1 MRLVHAARLGVA
13 AATLAGAAWG
23 LSLSGPAVAAGSSAE
38 SIERQL
44 AQQRER
50 LNALYNDAASAA
62 ARFGDASNRLA
73 SAEQAVARERR
84 AAEDASRRRDE
95 QSQAVADLTVRQ
107 LQSGSDL
114 HRFAAMLDSTG
125 PQDLLARITAYDSAA
140 EAMTAKVDELSGRA
154 ATHRAT
160 QRRLEIARDEQRA
173 AMARMEADR
182 TAINAA
188 IARSK
193 AETRAAEA
201 KQAALLHQLAEKQNR
216 TPDEIT
222 TAPGAVDTDAHPAPG
237 PQNAT
242 PKPRPD
248 AGEVPAPAPIP
259 PTPTPETPPAS
270 PDSDVV
276 WDRIAK
282 CESGG
287 VWDINTGNG
296 YYGGLQFSAKTWRGI
311 GGPGLPHQH
320 SREVQIHYAKL
331 LQARYGW
338 GQWSCAGARHG
349 ST

>member
-1 MRLVHAARLGVA
+1 MRPVHAARLGVA
-13 AATLAGAAWG
+13 AATLASAAWG
-23 LSLSGPAVAAGSSAE
+23 LSLSAPAVAAGSSAE

-50 LNALYNDAASAA
+50 LNALYDEAASAA
-62 ARFGDASNRLA
+62 ARFGEASNRLA

-84 AAEDASRRRDE
+84 AAEDANRRRDE

-107 LQSGSDL
+107 LQAGSDL

-160 QRRLEIARDEQRA
+160 QRRLEIARDERRA
-173 AMARMEADR
+173 AMSRLEADR

-216 TPDEIT
+216 TPDEIAT
-222 TAPGAVDTDAHPAPG
+222 DPGSTDTDSHPAPG
-237 PQNAT
+237 AHNAT

-248 AGEVPAPAPIP
+248 AGEVPPTPIP
-259 PTPTPETPPAS
+259 PTPAPETPPAS

-338 GQWSCAGARHG
+338 GQWSCAWARHG

>member
-1 MRLVHAARLGVA
+1 MRLVHVARVGVA
-13 AATLAGAAWG
+13 TATLAAAAWG

-50 LNALYNDAASAA
+50 LNTLYDEAASAA
-62 ARFGDASNRLA
+62 AQFGEASDRLA

-84 AAEDASRRRDE
+84 AAEDANRRRAE
-95 QSQAVADLTVRQ
+95 QSRAVADLTVRQ
-107 LQSGSDL
+107 LQAGSDL

-140 EAMTAKVDELSGRA
+140 EAMTAKVDELSGQA

-160 QRRLEIARDEQRA
+160 QRRLESARDEQRA
-173 AMARMEADR
+173 AMARLESDR
-182 TAINAA
+182 TTINAA

-193 AETRAAEA
+193 AETRAAQA
-201 KQAALLHQLAEKQNR
+201 KQAALLDELAEKQNR
-216 TPDEIT
+216 TPGER
-222 TAPGAVDTDAHPAPG
+222 AASPG
-237 PQNAT
+237 PI
-242 PKPRPD
+242 D
-248 AGEVPAPAPIP
+248 ADTQPAPAPSAAP
-259 PTPTPETPPAS
+259 TLGPDTGATPAPTPLPPSTAPTTPPAS
-270 PDSDVV
+270 PDSDAV

-287 VWDINTGNG
+287 VWNINTGNG
-296 YYGGLQFSAKTWRGI
+296 YFGGLQFSAKTWRGI
-311 GGPGLPHQH
+311 GGPGLPHEQ

-338 GQWSCAGARHG
+338 GQWSCAWARHG
-349 ST
+349 